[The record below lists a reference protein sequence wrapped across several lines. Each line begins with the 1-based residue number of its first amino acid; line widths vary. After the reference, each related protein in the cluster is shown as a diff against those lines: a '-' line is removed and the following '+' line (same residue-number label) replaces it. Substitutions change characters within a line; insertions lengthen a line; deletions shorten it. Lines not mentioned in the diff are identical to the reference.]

1 MFRSLSIRHFRGFQD
16 LRVVGLDRFNLFM
29 GRNNVGKT
37 ALLEA
42 VFLLA
47 GPTNPELPLRLN
59 WFRGVDQARVDPE
72 ELWGWLFY
80 DKDFKKAITIE
91 LQDVSGKK
99 RRLIVRLEERK
110 EIRFKEG
117 RRPSP
122 KGARSSATAATKS
135 PPTTLRLDYR
145 DEAGHDFHTR
155 AYVSESELKLERAAA
170 LAVPN
175 SIYVSARSG
184 YSSENPERFSK
195 LQAEGKEPR
204 LLGPLRILE
213 PRLKSLH
220 VLVTGAGPMI
230 HGDVGMG
237 RMVPVPMMGEGVGR
251 LLTFLLGITA
261 SPRAFVMIDEIDS
274 GLHHSVMKDVW
285 SAIAETARQDD
296 VQVFATTHSW
306 ECLRAAHESFAQGE
320 QYDLRVHRLDREQ
333 GRVIS
338 TTYDPEMIETALFS
352 GLELR

>member
-1 MFRSLSIRHFRGFQD
+1 MFRSLSISNFRGFQD

-47 GPTNPELPLRLN
+47 GPTNPELPIRLN

-80 DKDFKKAITIE
+80 EKDFKKAITIE
-91 LQDVSGKK
+91 LQDVSGRK
-99 RRLIVRLEERK
+99 RTLILELEERK
-110 EIRFKEG
+110 EIPFKES

-122 KGARSSATAATKS
+122 KGSRSSATAATRS

-145 DEAGHDFHTR
+145 DEADRRFHTR
-155 AYVSESELKLERAAA
+155 AYISEGLLALEHAPS

-175 SIYVSARSG
+175 SIYVSGRSG

-195 LQAEGKEPR
+195 LQEVGGESR

-230 HGDVGMG
+230 HGDIGIG

-251 LLTFLLGITA
+251 LLTLLLAITA

-274 GLHHSVMKDVW
+274 GLHHSVMKDIW
-285 SAIAETARQDD
+285 SAIAEAARQDD
-296 VQVFATTHSW
+296 VQVFSTTHSW
-306 ECLRAAHESFAQGE
+306 ECLKAAHESFSQAE
-320 QYDLRVHRLDREQ
+320 RYDL
-333 GRVIS
+333 
-338 TTYDPEMIETALFS
+338 
-352 GLELR
+352 